1 MDGDDSV
8 GEDAGP
14 VPLSG
19 IDHVS
24 VGVKDLEGARAAWTR
39 LGFAL
44 SPRGRHVGWG
54 TANYT
59 VMFEADYIAL
69 LGIVDASQFVNY
81 VDEALAWGEGIANL
95 SFRTADAA
103 ALHAALSGRGIPA
116 AAPQALHRLIEFPEG
131 EQTLDFSLVELPR
144 RWTPGLHSFAFHHL
158 TPNLLR
164 RPEWLA
170 HPNGARG
177 IAAVTVV
184 MEDLDGVAAAYRTLF
199 GADAVTDEERRGSVT
214 VRTGNGE
221 LWFVTP
227 KVFPTR
233 HYDREIAAGTP
244 LPRFAA
250 LTLRVADPRATT
262 LYLSGQE
269 VSYEVEAAG
278 TVVVAPESASGVL
291 LEFAAEGG

>member
-1 MDGDDSV
+1 
-8 GEDAGP
+8 
-14 VPLSG
+14 
-19 IDHVS
+19 
-24 VGVKDLEGARAAWTR
+24 ARAAWTR

-81 VDEALAWGEGIANL
+81 VDEALAWGDGITNL
-95 SFRTADAA
+95 AFRTADAE
-103 ALHAALSGRGIPA
+103 ALQTMLTGRGIPA
-116 AAPQALHRLIEFPEG
+116 ATPHVLQRLIEFSEG
-131 EQTLDFSLVELPR
+131 KQALDFRLVELPR

-158 TPNLLR
+158 TPSLLR

-177 IAAVTVV
+177 IAEVTVV
-184 MEDLDGVAAAYRTLF
+184 MEDLDGVVAAYRTLF
-199 GADAVTDEERRGSVT
+199 GEDAVSGEERRGSVT
-214 VRTGNGE
+214 VETGNGE

-227 KVFPTR
+227 KMYPAH
-233 HYDREIAAGTP
+233 HYNREIAAGTP

-250 LTLRVADPRATT
+250 LTLRVADPRATS

-269 VSYEVEAAG
+269 VSYEVEANG
-278 TVVVAPESASGVL
+278 TVVVPPESANGVL
-291 LEFAAEGG
+291 LEFAADGG

>member
-1 MDGDDSV
+1 MDGDDSTAQT
-8 GEDAGP
+8 AGP

-24 VGVKDLEGARAAWTR
+24 VGVNDLEGARAAWTR

-69 LGIVDASQFVNY
+69 LGIVDPSQFVNY

-95 SFRTADAA
+95 AFRTGDADA
-103 ALHAALSGRGIPA
+103 LRSVLVERGIPA
-116 AAPQALHRLIEFPEG
+116 AAPHALHRLVEFPEG
-131 EQTLDFSLVELPR
+131 EQSLDFRLVELPR
-144 RWTPGLHSFAFHHL
+144 RWTPGLHSFAFHHM

-177 IAAVTVV
+177 IAEVTVV
-184 MEDLDGVAAAYRTLF
+184 MEDLDGVVAAYRNLF
-199 GADAVTDEERRGSVT
+199 GEDAVSGEERRGSVT

-227 KVFPTR
+227 KAFPTR
-233 HYDREIAAGTP
+233 HYDREIADATP

-250 LTLRVADPRATT
+250 LTLRVADPRATS

-269 VSYEVEAAG
+269 VSYEVEANG
-278 TVVVAPESASGVL
+278 TVVVAPECASGVL
-291 LEFAAEGG
+291 LEFAADGA